1 MRQSMS
7 RRGDFWD
14 HAPVERVF
22 RSLKTEWKPAAGYMT
37 AQEVLRHISHYLMH
51 RCNWIRPHQLNS
63 GLAPAQ
69 AEKKLNVVSG
79 IS

>member
-1 MRQSMS
+1 RLQGAFGWFSYTTS
-7 RRGDFWD
+7 RD
-14 HAPVERVF
+14 
-22 RSLKTEWKPAAGYMT
+22 TIEWIPTVGYMT
-37 AQEVLRHISHYLMH
+37 TREAHRDISHYLMH
-51 RCNWIRPHQLNS
+51 RYNWIRPHQFNA